1 MVTPFDEHGHAV
13 LIHLEE
19 HGPGEINNVLA
30 RRGLGDDDAF
40 QLAEYLGEQGLV
52 TNSFSGGGAIETTL
66 TGAGRRRAQRLLA
79 SRPARRLT
87 ELRRR
92 MLTWL
97 EHHDHVINWED
108 FLGSDQLQY
117 EDSHFTEDEV
127 DREAEYLLESGLITS
142 QTMDQAPNGTIQP
155 QLTARGRDC
164 LLYNDGDVRRF
175 LTGRSDEDSMTD
187 NDGINRQGI
196 QGLVAG
202 IQAEFDKQGPIRVPV
217 ETGLPQLP
225 ALGTTI
231 NYNGPVLQG
240 DMTNAQIAWNAQH
253 VTQNQQHTTSTV
265 APGYEELARFITD
278 LLQSLPAVGL
288 PDQDRADAEEA
299 AQEALAEITEAE
311 PEKSK
316 LRKCINV
323 LKGVFAPLA
332 AGYTAG
338 ATETATEWSKTALEA
353 LSGVV
358 L

>member
-1 MVTPFDEHGHAV
+1 MVTPFDEHGHA
-13 LIHLEE
+13 LLMHLEE
-19 HGPGEINNVLA
+19 HGPGEINDVLA

-52 TNSFSGGGAIETTL
+52 TNSFSGGGAIESTL
-66 TGAGRRRAQRLLA
+66 TGGGRQRAQRLLA

-92 MLTWL
+92 MLAWL
-97 EHHDHVINWED
+97 EHHGQNIDWNN
-108 FLGSDQLQY
+108 FLASDQVQY
-117 EDSHFTEDEV
+117 EDAVFTEDEV
-127 DREAEYLLESGLITS
+127 TREAEYLDESGLITS
-142 QTMDQAPNGTIQP
+142 LPVDEAPNGTIQP

-164 LLYNDGDVRRF
+164 LLYHGGDVRRL

-187 NDGINRQGI
+187 DDGINRQGI
-196 QGLVAG
+196 QGLFAG

-217 ETGLPQLP
+217 ETGLPT
-225 ALGTTI
+225 LGTTV

-240 DMTNAQIAWNAQH
+240 DMTHAQIAWNAQH
-253 VTQNQQHTTSTV
+253 ITQNQQHNTSPV
-265 APGYEELARFITD
+265 APGYEELARLITD

-299 AQEALAEITEAE
+299 AQEALAEITQPE

-316 LRKCINV
+316 LRKCLNV

-332 AGYTAG
+332 AGYSAG

-358 L
+358 V